1 MAKVAKLVTVIV
13 TTRVI
18 VEDTA
23 TRDEIMVVARE
34 PLANV
39 TVKFLTILNVHTVH
53 LMVKLIFKCDFYEK
67 DNHNE

>member
-23 TRDEIMVVARE
+23 TRDEIMAVARE
-34 PLANV
+34 PLANAV
-39 TVKFLTILNVHTVH
+39 RLNECDREILNDDECPYGT
-53 LMVKLIFKCDFYEK
+53 FDT
-67 DNHNE
+67 DN